1 MKKNQKIME
10 KVKKVLNREV
20 IFYLI
25 FGVLST
31 IINLGSFYILN
42 TLLFVNENLANF
54 IAIILAVLFAYFTN
68 KDLVF
73 HSEVKTFKDK
83 IIQFFKFMSG
93 RAFTLA
99 VEFFGGLLLFKIPI
113 PNMITK
119 TFLTVIVVILNYFI
133 SKYFAFNSKSKDK

>member
-42 TLLFVNENLANF
+42 TLLSINENLANF

-133 SKYFAFNSKSKDK
+133 SKYFAFNSNSKDK

>member
-20 IFYLI
+20 IFYLT

-42 TLLFVNENLANF
+42 TLLSVNENLANF

-83 IIQFFKFMSG
+83 IIQFLKFMSG

>member
-83 IIQFFKFMSG
+83 IIQFLKFMSG

>member
-42 TLLFVNENLANF
+42 TLLSVNENLANF

-83 IIQFFKFMSG
+83 IIQSLKFMSG

>member
-10 KVKKVLNREV
+10 KVKKVLNKEV

-42 TLLFVNENLANF
+42 TLLSVNENLANF

-83 IIQFFKFMSG
+83 IIQFLKFMSG

>member
-1 MKKNQKIME
+1 MKINQKIME
-10 KVKKVLNREV
+10 KVKKLLNKEV

-31 IINLGSFYILN
+31 IINLGTFYILN
-42 TLLFVNENLANF
+42 TLLSVNENLANF

-73 HSEVKTFKDK
+73 HSDVKTFKDK
-83 IIQFFKFMSG
+83 IIQFLKFMSG

-99 VEFFGGLLLFKIPI
+99 VEFFGGLVLFKIPI

-119 TFLTVIVVILNYFI
+119 TFLTVVVVILNYFI

>member
-42 TLLFVNENLANF
+42 TLLSVNENLANF

-83 IIQFFKFMSG
+83 IIQFLKFMSG

>member
-42 TLLFVNENLANF
+42 TLLSINENLANF

>member
-10 KVKKVLNREV
+10 KVKKVLNKEV

-42 TLLFVNENLANF
+42 TLLSINENLANF

-133 SKYFAFNSKSKDK
+133 SKYFAFNSNSKDK

>member
-20 IFYLI
+20 LFYLI

-42 TLLFVNENLANF
+42 TLLSVNENLANF

-83 IIQFFKFMSG
+83 IIQFLKFMSG

>member
-10 KVKKVLNREV
+10 KVKKVLNKEV

-31 IINLGSFYILN
+31 II
-42 TLLFVNENLANF
+42 
-54 IAIILAVLFAYFTN
+54 
-68 KDLVF
+68 
-73 HSEVKTFKDK
+73 
-83 IIQFFKFMSG
+83 QFLKFMSG